1 MLNPRGIKLEIYICR
16 PWVKH
21 SDVKLETNHCLPFL
35 ILLSHW
41 NRHSTPAHIPSTIQ
55 FQRHHLCWDL
65 LHGSELQLK
74 ATWTTPFVT
83 EQDPMGPS
91 QERPLLPSSLLS
103 SSLKN
108 LDNRSVQ
115 LSHSVR
121 SNSLWPHG
129 LQHNRLPCPLPTH
142 GAYSNSCA
150 SSWWCHPTRAT
161 SLEKMLMLG
170 KIKGRRRRGQQK
182 LDITNSVDVFLFS
195 RSVMSDF
202 CDPMDCSMPGFLAL
216 HLPELAQTHVCWVGH
231 AIELSLCL
239 SFRSPPDFNLSQY
252 QGLL

>member
-21 SDVKLETNHCLPFL
+21 SGVKLETNHCLPFL

-91 QERPLLPSSLLS
+91 QERPLLHSLCWS
-103 SSLKN
+103 ASLKY
-108 LDNRSVQ
+108 LDNSIWSTF
-115 LSHSVR
+115 LSCFPDVKT
-121 SNSLWPHG
+121 PHQVG
-129 LQHNRLPCPLPTH
+129 DVN
-142 GAYSNSCA
+142 Y
-150 SSWWCHPTRAT
+150 
-161 SLEKMLMLG
+161 LM
-170 KIKGRRRRGQQK
+170 
-182 LDITNSVDVFLFS
+182 T
-195 RSVMSDF
+195 MST
-202 CDPMDCSMPGFLAL
+202 
-216 HLPELAQTHVCWVGH
+216 Q
-231 AIELSLCL
+231 
-239 SFRSPPDFNLSQY
+239 PP
-252 QGLL
+252 GLLEPKDYNVNR

>member
-1 MLNPRGIKLEIYICR
+1 
-16 PWVKH
+16 
-21 SDVKLETNHCLPFL
+21 
-35 ILLSHW
+35 
-41 NRHSTPAHIPSTIQ
+41 
-55 FQRHHLCWDL
+55 
-65 LHGSELQLK
+65 
-74 ATWTTPFVT
+74 
-83 EQDPMGPS
+83 MGPS